1 MFVEQMQHVSGWITS
16 TAASKT
22 VQALD
27 GYVPSTQSV
36 HILAIAVVVAS
47 TTMMNLRLL
56 GVMNRSVPVAVLG
69 ERLRRPVWWGLGVLV
84 LTGLA
89 LLLAEPE
96 RSLASQ
102 VFQLKMLL
110 LATACVLVSHQ
121 QRAVRQHAA
130 EWDRA
135 GVIPTAVRLPA
146 LALLVIWSC
155 IVFAGRWIAYA
166 QY

>member
-1 MFVEQMQHVSGWITS
+1 MFVEQMQRVSAWIIATP
-16 TAASKT
+16 ASQA

-27 GYVPSTQSV
+27 GYVPGTQSI
-36 HILAIAVVVAS
+36 HILAIAVVVAT

-56 GVMNRSVPVAVLG
+56 GFMNRSLPIAVLG
-69 ERLRRPVWWGLGVLV
+69 ERLRRPIWIALGVLLV
-84 LTGLA
+84 TGLA

-110 LATACVLVSHQ
+110 LAVACVLVAQ
-121 QRAVRQHAA
+121 QQKAIRTQAPVWDSTGSVPLAVR
-130 EWDRA
+130 
-135 GVIPTAVRLPA
+135 VPA
-146 LALLVIWSC
+146 ALLLGIWSC